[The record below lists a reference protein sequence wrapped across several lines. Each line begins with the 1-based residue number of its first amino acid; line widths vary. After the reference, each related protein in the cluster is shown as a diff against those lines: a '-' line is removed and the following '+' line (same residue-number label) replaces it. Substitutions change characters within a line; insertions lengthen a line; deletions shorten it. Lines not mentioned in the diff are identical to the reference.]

1 MKIPFAKSRLGQI
14 FRHRIYLK
22 MISLNDYMKDK
33 IRGVNTQTIIE
44 LEDLSIDSHYGSRY
58 ETVSY
63 SKLEQIF
70 EFVKKSGYKSCI
82 DIGSGLGRPLIVA
95 KEKGFNN
102 LYGVDISKELINLSK
117 ENFQKLDIEVQLF
130 CSDVDNFNFHIHEKD
145 LIVFLFNPFGERRM
159 KKLIKK
165 LKKRDS
171 NSIVIYH
178 NPKHLEPFNGSKQ
191 IKQIKQINWDHFGLY
206 PERVNFYK
214 ISSEVTI

>member
-1 MKIPFAKSRLGQI
+1 
-14 FRHRIYLK
+14 
-22 MISLNDYMKDK
+22 MKDK

-102 LYGVDISKELINLSK
+102 LFFFKKINRMSP
-117 ENFQKLDIEVQLF
+117 FTTA
-130 CSDVDNFNFHIHEKD
+130 
-145 LIVFLFNPFGERRM
+145 IVY
-159 KKLIKK
+159 
-165 LKKRDS
+165 LKKIQK
-171 NSIVIYH
+171 N
-178 NPKHLEPFNGSKQ
+178 L
-191 IKQIKQINWDHFGLY
+191 
-206 PERVNFYK
+206 
-214 ISSEVTI
+214 